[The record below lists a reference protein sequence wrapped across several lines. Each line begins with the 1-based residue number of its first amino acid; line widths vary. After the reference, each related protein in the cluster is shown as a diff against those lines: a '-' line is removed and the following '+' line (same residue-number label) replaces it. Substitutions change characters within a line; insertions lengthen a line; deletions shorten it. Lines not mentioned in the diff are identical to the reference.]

1 MTIRALC
8 FVVFVLLIG
17 GCTTPAELRQKGPIL
32 EQKSLRDAKNVAACI
47 AEGWENAGVYMAQV
61 NMRIAKGGYSVAI
74 RGETSTTLLAD
85 IADAPSG
92 ESMTSLYSGLFN
104 SAQER
109 KFSEVVIRCQ
119 KD

>member
-1 MTIRALC
+1 MTIRVLC
-8 FVVFVLLIG
+8 FIVVVLLIG

-32 EQKSLRDAKNVAACI
+32 EQKSLRAAKNLAACI

-61 NMRIAKGGYSVAI
+61 NMRIATGGYTVAI
-74 RGETSTTLLAD
+74 RGESSTPMLAD
-85 IADAPSG
+85 ITDAPSG
-92 ESMTSLYSGLFN
+92 GSLTSLYSVIFN